1 MIIDRSIGGE
11 GGVFARLIRKV
22 YTLSG
27 KDRRR
32 ERGENHDRIEKTGL
46 TKNFENG
53 QAPIYV

>member
-27 KDRRR
+27 KDHRR
-32 ERGENHDRIEKTGL
+32 ERGENRGRIEKTGL
-46 TKNFENG
+46 TKNFEN
-53 QAPIYV
+53 APIYV